1 MGMDDVTVKAAQTDE
16 ELRQANELMAKA
28 HFADYWEGAEWVNT
42 VGMTYPGFKRE
53 HIRIALHRG
62 QVAAALRMTT
72 DTIRVGEARLKMA
85 GFGCVTTDKAYR
97 RRGLTS
103 LVMDD
108 AMRHLRAHR
117 FHTAMLFGIPDFYHR
132 WGFATALAEYS
143 TTITLRDASPE
154 ASPACRI
161 RKIKPGDIPAVQRMH
176 AANDEETAC
185 SLVRSAAH
193 ISNQWTRWEKARVLI
208 DEQGKVT
215 AYLRGRPDGTDYVV
229 DEAGVAGYDACPAL
243 IRAAARLARAECAGR
258 VKFLAPPSHP
268 VIRHLLAFRADHA
281 MRTDRNANGM
291 LAVVDT
297 GEALESLVPEWE
309 HLLAGGTGGDAE
321 VTLVVDRTPWRVRAR
336 RGAVD
341 VSAASGRCKVSLNGR
356 ELAQLIAGFRHPE
369 EILHDRLPFSRG
381 GGAAFLKTLF
391 QKRVPFVWAA
401 DRF

>member
-1 MGMDDVTVKAAQTDE
+1 MDDVIVKAAQTDE
-16 ELRQANELMAKA
+16 EVRQANELMAKA
-28 HFADYWEGAEWVNT
+28 HFSDYWEGAEWVNT
-42 VGMTYPGFKRE
+42 VGMTYPGFRRE

-72 DTIRVGEARLKMA
+72 DTIRVGEARLKTA

-108 AMRHLRAHR
+108 AMRHLRDHR

-143 TTITLRDASPE
+143 TVISLRDAAPE
-154 ASPACRI
+154 AAPACRV

-193 ISNQWTRWEKARVLI
+193 ISNQWTRWENARVLI
-208 DEQGKVT
+208 DEKGKVT
-215 AYLRGRPDGTDYVV
+215 AYLRGRPDGADYVV

-268 VIRHLLAFRADHA
+268 VIRHLMAFRADHA

-291 LAVVDT
+291 LAVVDA
-297 GEALESLVPEWE
+297 GEMLESLAPEWE
-309 HLLAGGTGGDAE
+309 RLLGGAPDRDAE
-321 VTLVVDRTPWRVRAR
+321 VTLVVDRAPWRVRAR

-341 VSAASGRCKVSLNGR
+341 VSAASGRNKVSLNGR
-356 ELAQLIAGFRHPE
+356 ELAQLVAGFRHPE

-381 GGAAFLKTLF
+381 DGAAFLKTLF
-391 QKRVPFVWAA
+391 PKRVPFVWAA